1 MKQDY
6 KKQVIFLPLICILL
20 IIANCIFNNI
30 ILSMISSIILLSCS
44 VVYIKIYSDDK
55 IKGNTI
61 PNERLIVI
69 STIGLILSLGW
80 LILNIFMF
88 IIFQFVS

>member
-1 MKQDY
+1 
-6 KKQVIFLPLICILL
+6 
-20 IIANCIFNNI
+20 
-30 ILSMISSIILLSCS
+30 MISSIILLSCS

>member
-20 IIANCIFNNI
+20 IIANCIFNNS
-30 ILSMISSIILLSCS
+30 ILSMTSSIILLSCS

-55 IKGNTI
+55 IKGNATS
-61 PNERLIVI
+61 NEGLIVI
-69 STIGLILSLGW
+69 GTIGLILSLGW
-80 LILNIFMF
+80 MILNIFMF